1 MKKKALSTILLS
13 LLCGILVSCSAG
25 GSNGTNNSN
34 PGGNNPGGGNTT
46 IGSVYSDSERKI
58 VYTVDYTLSTQNFTE
73 VAQEVSSYAFSLN
86 GYISSSESSSS
97 YYYFE
102 FKVPVEKLNTFLN
115 YMEEENNEHIIRQ
128 NISTEDVT
136 TSYNEIASKI
146 EVLTASKAAYV
157 AILNNNDLSYED
169 IITINKEI
177 EDINAELLK
186 LNKDLSSIESITD
199 YATIHITIRQP
210 TPHELKGN
218 LSFLNS
224 YINYLKDVGVFL
236 FEFILY
242 TIPFALIAGIVITIV
257 YIVRKRKYNK

>member
-1 MKKKALSTILLS
+1 MKKKTLSTILLS
-13 LLCGILVSCSAG
+13 LLCVTLVSCASG
-25 GSNGTNNSN
+25 GSGNPNNN
-34 PGGNNPGGGNTT
+34 PGVNNPGGGNTT

-86 GYISSSESSSS
+86 GYISSSETSSS

-186 LNKDLSSIESITD
+186 LNKELSSIESITD
-199 YATIHITIRQP
+199 FATIRMTIRQP
-210 TPHELKGN
+210 TPHELEGN

-257 YIVRKRKYNK
+257 YVIRKRKHNK

>member
-1 MKKKALSTILLS
+1 MKKKTLSTILLS
-13 LLCGILVSCSAG
+13 LLCVTLVSCASG
-25 GSNGTNNSN
+25 GSGNPNNN

-86 GYISSSESSSS
+86 GYISSSETSSS

-102 FKVPVEKLNTFLN
+102 FKVPVEKLNTFLS

-177 EDINAELLK
+177 EEINAELLK

-210 TPHELKGN
+210 TPHELEGN

-224 YINYLKDVGVFL
+224 YINYLKDIGVFL

-257 YIVRKRKYNK
+257 YVIRKKRNK

>member
-1 MKKKALSTILLS
+1 MKKKTLSTILLS
-13 LLCGILVSCSAG
+13 LLCVTLVSCASG
-25 GSNGTNNSN
+25 GSGNPNNN

-58 VYTVDYTLSTQNFTE
+58 VYTVDYTLSTENFTE

-86 GYISSSESSSS
+86 GYISSSETSSS

-186 LNKDLSSIESITD
+186 LNKELSSIESITD
-199 YATIHITIRQP
+199 FATIRMTIRQP
-210 TPHELKGN
+210 TPHELEGN

-224 YINYLKDVGVFL
+224 YINYLKDIGVFL

-242 TIPFALIAGIVITIV
+242 TIPFALIAGIVITIIFV
-257 YIVRKRKYNK
+257 IRKKKK

>member
-86 GYISSSESSSS
+86 GYISSSETSSS

-177 EDINAELLK
+177 EEINAELLK
-186 LNKDLSSIESITD
+186 LNKELSSIESITD

-210 TPHELKGN
+210 TQYELEGN

-224 YINYLKDVGVFL
+224 YINYLKDVGEFL
-236 FEFILY
+236 IKFILY
-242 TIPFALIAGIVITIV
+242 TIPFALITGTTTTIV
-257 YIVRKRKYNK
+257 YVIRKKKK

>member
-1 MKKKALSTILLS
+1 MKKKTLSTILLS
-13 LLCGILVSCSAG
+13 LLCVTLVSCASG
-25 GSNGTNNSN
+25 GSGNPNNN

-86 GYISSSESSSS
+86 GYISSSETSSS

-136 TSYNEIASKI
+136 TSYN
-146 EVLTASKAAYV
+146 
-157 AILNNNDLSYED
+157 
-169 IITINKEI
+169 
-177 EDINAELLK
+177 
-186 LNKDLSSIESITD
+186 
-199 YATIHITIRQP
+199 
-210 TPHELKGN
+210 
-218 LSFLNS
+218 
-224 YINYLKDVGVFL
+224 
-236 FEFILY
+236 
-242 TIPFALIAGIVITIV
+242 
-257 YIVRKRKYNK
+257 

>member
-1 MKKKALSTILLS
+1 MKKKTLSTILLS
-13 LLCGILVSCSAG
+13 LLCVTLVSCASG
-25 GSNGTNNSN
+25 GSGNPNNN

-86 GYISSSESSSS
+86 GYISSSETSSS

-136 TSYNEIASKI
+136 TSYIENAS
-146 EVLTASKAAYV
+146 
-157 AILNNNDLSYED
+157 
-169 IITINKEI
+169 
-177 EDINAELLK
+177 
-186 LNKDLSSIESITD
+186 
-199 YATIHITIRQP
+199 
-210 TPHELKGN
+210 
-218 LSFLNS
+218 
-224 YINYLKDVGVFL
+224 
-236 FEFILY
+236 
-242 TIPFALIAGIVITIV
+242 
-257 YIVRKRKYNK
+257 

>member
-1 MKKKALSTILLS
+1 MKKKTLSTILLS
-13 LLCGILVSCSAG
+13 LLCVTLVSCASG
-25 GSNGTNNSN
+25 GSGNPNNN

-58 VYTVDYTLSTQNFTE
+58 VYTVDYTLSTENFTE

-86 GYISSSESSSS
+86 GYISSSETSSS

-177 EDINAELLK
+177 EEINAELLK
-186 LNKDLSSIESITD
+186 LNKELSSIESITD
-199 YATIHITIRQP
+199 FATIRMTIRQP
-210 TPHELKGN
+210 TPHELEGN

-224 YINYLKDVGVFL
+224 YINYLKDIGVFL

-242 TIPFALIAGIVITIV
+242 TIPFALIAGIVITIIFV
-257 YIVRKRKYNK
+257 IRKKKK

>member
-1 MKKKALSTILLS
+1 MFFMRISKKRS
-13 LLCGILVSCSAG
+13 LFKQIFQKKNIKRDYVLVDEMVEYK
-25 GSNGTNNSN
+25 NKLN
-34 PGGNNPGGGNTT
+34 PAKPLT
-46 IGSVYSDSERKI
+46 
-58 VYTVDYTLSTQNFTE
+58 
-73 VAQEVSSYAFSLN
+73 
-86 GYISSSESSSS
+86 SSELHHIHNLAG
-97 YYYFE
+97 E
-102 FKVPVEKLNTFLN
+102 FVLLNMGDTS
-115 YMEEENNEHIIRQ
+115 IPA
-128 NISTEDVT
+128 STEAAYKLLEANKQ

-186 LNKDLSSIESITD
+186 LNKEISSIESITD
-199 YATIHITIRQP
+199 FATIRMTIRQP
-210 TPHELKGN
+210 TPHELEGN

-257 YIVRKRKYNK
+257 YVIRKKRNK

>member
-1 MKKKALSTILLS
+1 MKKNTLSIILLS
-13 LLCGILVSCSAG
+13 LLCVTLVSCASG
-25 GSNGTNNSN
+25 GSGNPNNN

-73 VAQEVSSYAFSLN
+73 VAQEVSSYAFSLD
-86 GYISSSESSSS
+86 GYISSSETSSS

-177 EDINAELLK
+177 EEINAELLK
-186 LNKDLSSIESITD
+186 LNKELSSIESITD
-199 YATIHITIRQP
+199 FATIRMTIRQP
-210 TPHELKGN
+210 TQYELEGN

-257 YIVRKRKYNK
+257 YVIRKKRNK

>member
-1 MKKKALSTILLS
+1 MKKKTLSTILLS
-13 LLCGILVSCSAG
+13 LLCVTLVSCASG
-25 GSNGTNNSN
+25 GSGNPNNN

-58 VYTVDYTLSTQNFTE
+58 VYTVDYTLSTENFTE

-86 GYISSSESSSS
+86 GYISSSETSSS

-177 EDINAELLK
+177 EEINAELLK
-186 LNKDLSSIESITD
+186 LNKELSSIESITD
-199 YATIHITIRQP
+199 FATIRMTIRQP
-210 TPHELKGN
+210 TPHELEGN

-224 YINYLKDVGVFL
+224 YINYLKDIGVFL

-257 YIVRKRKYNK
+257 YVIRKRKHNK

>member
-1 MKKKALSTILLS
+1 MKKKTLSIILLS
-13 LLCGILVSCSAG
+13 LLCGILVSCGAA
-25 GSNGTNNSN
+25 GSNGTNNN

-86 GYISSSESSSS
+86 GYISSSETSSS

-146 EVLTASKAAYV
+146 EVLTASKSAYV

-177 EDINAELLK
+177 EEINAELLK
-186 LNKDLSSIESITD
+186 LNKELSSIESITD
-199 YATIHITIRQP
+199 FATIRMTIRQP
-210 TPHELKGN
+210 TPHELEGN

-242 TIPFALIAGIVITIV
+242 TIPFALIAGIVITIIFV
-257 YIVRKRKYNK
+257 IKKKKK

>member
-1 MKKKALSTILLS
+1 MKKKTLSTILLS
-13 LLCGILVSCSAG
+13 LLCVTLVSCASG
-25 GSNGTNNSN
+25 GSGNPNNN

-46 IGSVYSDSERKI
+46 IGSIYSDSERKI
-58 VYTVDYTLSTQNFTE
+58 VYTVDYTLSTEDFTE
-73 VAQEVSSYAFSLN
+73 VAQEVSSYVFSLN
-86 GYISSSESSSS
+86 GYISSSETSSS

-186 LNKDLSSIESITD
+186 LNKELSSIESITD
-199 YATIHITIRQP
+199 FATIRMTIRQP
-210 TPHELKGN
+210 TQYELEGN

-224 YINYLKDVGVFL
+224 YINYLKDVGEFL
-236 FEFILY
+236 IKFILY
-242 TIPFALIAGIVITIV
+242 TIPFALITGTTITIIFV
-257 YIVRKRKYNK
+257 IRKKKK